1 MSVEFLVALNDKT
14 ITTKYDDDYFNKIL
28 SMIKDNYDA
37 SEVMLIDEFSKRT
50 MIKRFLM
57 KVILEMMIMSLI
69 LLMIK
74 QKS

>member
-37 SEVMLIDEFSKRT
+37 SEVMLIDEF
-50 MIKRFLM
+50 
-57 KVILEMMIMSLI
+57 LI
-69 LLMIK
+69 PIF
-74 QKS
+74 SF